1 MAIGINPTVD
11 FAFKRMLGSSEH
23 SNVTIHFLNS
33 ILGGRPLITEIQ
45 FLNTVLEK
53 DSESDKTS
61 VLDILAV
68 DEHGRRVNIEIQT
81 SLPAGLPQRLI
92 YYTSCIYVGQLKEG
106 ARHTELR
113 PAIGICVLTRPLFR
127 ELPDLHLDF
136 RLRETSGAIFTDDLQ
151 IHLLELSKLKVT
163 AQDVYHATP
172 IERWA
177 YFLRNA
183 EQLNVDEITRLFP
196 DREIAEAA
204 GVLEM
209 ISQTPDQ
216 RWLYNARLKAQLDAA
231 ARIELASGEARKEG
245 HQEGHQEGLQV
256 GLQVGRQEGLQRG
269 ELIGRIKLCRE
280 FLVAPP
286 LTREELEELGLLDLS
301 QLNEQVESLQ
311 QQLRTR

>member
-106 ARHTELR
+106 EVSEPLR
-113 PAIGICVLTRPLFR
+113 
-127 ELPDLHLDF
+127 
-136 RLRETSGAIFTDDLQ
+136 
-151 IHLLELSKLKVT
+151 
-163 AQDVYHATP
+163 TP
-172 IERWA
+172 I
-177 YFLRNA
+177 FL
-183 EQLNVDEITRLFP
+183 LP
-196 DREIAEAA
+196 
-204 GVLEM
+204 
-209 ISQTPDQ
+209 
-216 RWLYNARLKAQLDAA
+216 
-231 ARIELASGEARKEG
+231 
-245 HQEGHQEGLQV
+245 
-256 GLQVGRQEGLQRG
+256 
-269 ELIGRIKLCRE
+269 
-280 FLVAPP
+280 
-286 LTREELEELGLLDLS
+286 
-301 QLNEQVESLQ
+301 
-311 QQLRTR
+311 

>member
-11 FAFKRMLGSSEH
+11 FAFKRMLGSPEH
-23 SNVTIHFLNS
+23 SNITIHFLNS

-61 VLDILAV
+61 VLDILAL

-92 YYTSCIYVGQLKEG
+92 YYTSCVYVGQLKKG
-106 ARHTELR
+106 TRYTELR
-113 PAIGICVLTRPLFR
+113 PAISICVLTRPLFR

-136 RLRETSGAIFTDDLQ
+136 RLRETSGSIFTDDLQ
-151 IHLLELSKLKVT
+151 IHVLELSKLNVST
-163 AQDVYHATP
+163 QDVYHATP
-172 IERWA
+172 IERRA

-183 EQLNVDEITRLFP
+183 ELLSIDEISKLFP
-196 DREIAEAA
+196 DREITEAA

-216 RWLYNARLKAQLDAA
+216 RWLYNARLKAQLDDA
-231 ARIELASGEARKEG
+231 ARMEYACD
-245 HQEGHQEGLQV
+245 
-256 GLQVGRQEGLQRG
+256 VGREEGIKRG
-269 ELIGRIKLCRE
+269 ELFGRIKLCRE
-280 FLVAPP
+280 LLNVPE
-286 LTREELEELGLLDLS
+286 LTPEELTGLDLC
-301 QLNEQVESLQ
+301 QLNEQVEQLQ
-311 QQLRTR
+311 QQLRTRTIG

>member
-11 FAFKRMLGSSEH
+11 FAFKRMLGSPEH
-23 SNVTIHFLNS
+23 TNITIHFLNS

-61 VLDILAV
+61 VLDILAL

-92 YYTSCIYVGQLKEG
+92 YYTSCVYVGQLKEG
-106 ARHTELR
+106 TRYTELR
-113 PAIGICVLTRPLFR
+113 PAISICVLTRPLFR

-136 RLRETSGAIFTDDLQ
+136 RLRETSGSIFTDDLQ
-151 IHLLELSKLKVT
+151 IHLLELSKLNVS

-183 EQLNVDEITRLFP
+183 ELLSLDEISKLFP
-196 DREIAEAA
+196 DREITEAA

-216 RWLYNARLKAQLDAA
+216 RWLYNARLKAQLDDA
-231 ARIELASGEARKEG
+231 ARMEYACD
-245 HQEGHQEGLQV
+245 
-256 GLQVGRQEGLQRG
+256 VGREEGIKRG
-269 ELIGRIKLCRE
+269 ELLGRIKLCRE
-280 FLVAPP
+280 LLNVPE
-286 LTREELEELGLLDLS
+286 LTPEELTGLDLC
-301 QLNEQVESLQ
+301 QLNEQVEQLQ
-311 QQLRTR
+311 QQLRTRTIG

>member
-11 FAFKRMLGSSEH
+11 FAFKRMLGSPEH
-23 SNVTIHFLNS
+23 SNITIHFLNS

-61 VLDILAV
+61 VLDILAL

-92 YYTSCIYVGQLKEG
+92 YYTSCVYVGQLKKG
-106 ARHTELR
+106 TRYTELR
-113 PAIGICVLTRPLFR
+113 PAISICVLTRPLFR

-136 RLRETSGAIFTDDLQ
+136 RLRETSGSIFTDDLQ
-151 IHLLELSKLKVT
+151 IHVLELSKLNVST
-163 AQDVYHATP
+163 QDVYHATP
-172 IERWA
+172 IERRA

-183 EQLNVDEITRLFP
+183 ELLSIDEISKLFP
-196 DREIAEAA
+196 DREITEAA

-216 RWLYNARLKAQLDAA
+216 RWLYNARLKAQLDDA
-231 ARIELASGEARKEG
+231 ARMEYACD
-245 HQEGHQEGLQV
+245 
-256 GLQVGRQEGLQRG
+256 VGREEGIKRG
-269 ELIGRIKLCRE
+269 ELLGRIKLCRE
-280 FLVAPP
+280 LLNVPE
-286 LTREELEELGLLDLS
+286 LTPEELTGLDLC
-301 QLNEQVESLQ
+301 QLNEQVEQLQ
-311 QQLRTR
+311 QQLRTRTIG

>member
-11 FAFKRMLGSSEH
+11 FAFKRMLGSPEH
-23 SNVTIHFLNS
+23 SNITIHFLNS

-61 VLDILAV
+61 VLDILAL

-92 YYTSCIYVGQLKEG
+92 YYTSCVYVGQLKKG
-106 ARHTELR
+106 TRYTELR
-113 PAIGICVLTRPLFR
+113 PAISICVLTRPLFR

-136 RLRETSGAIFTDDLQ
+136 RLRETSGSIFTDDLQ
-151 IHLLELSKLKVT
+151 IHVLELSKLNVST
-163 AQDVYHATP
+163 QDVYHATP
-172 IERWA
+172 IERRA

-183 EQLNVDEITRLFP
+183 ELLSIDEISKLFP
-196 DREIAEAA
+196 DREITEAA

-216 RWLYNARLKAQLDAA
+216 RWLYNARLKAQLDDA
-231 ARIELASGEARKEG
+231 ARMEYACD
-245 HQEGHQEGLQV
+245 
-256 GLQVGRQEGLQRG
+256 VGREKGIKRG
-269 ELIGRIKLCRE
+269 ELLGRIKLCRE
-280 FLVAPP
+280 LLNVPE
-286 LTREELEELGLLDLS
+286 LTPEELTGLDLC
-301 QLNEQVESLQ
+301 QLNEQVEQLQ
-311 QQLRTR
+311 QQLRTRTIG

>member
-11 FAFKRMLGSSEH
+11 FAFKRMLGSPEH
-23 SNVTIHFLNS
+23 SNITIHFLNS

-61 VLDILAV
+61 VLDILAL

-92 YYTSCIYVGQLKEG
+92 YYTSCVYVGQLKKG
-106 ARHTELR
+106 TRYTELR
-113 PAIGICVLTRPLFR
+113 PAISICVLTRPLFR

-136 RLRETSGAIFTDDLQ
+136 RLRETSGSIFTDDLQ
-151 IHLLELSKLKVT
+151 IHLLELSKLNVST
-163 AQDVYHATP
+163 QDVYHATP
-172 IERWA
+172 IERRA

-183 EQLNVDEITRLFP
+183 ELLSIDEISKLFP
-196 DREIAEAA
+196 DREITEAA

-216 RWLYNARLKAQLDAA
+216 RWLYNARLKAQLDDA
-231 ARIELASGEARKEG
+231 ARMEYACD
-245 HQEGHQEGLQV
+245 
-256 GLQVGRQEGLQRG
+256 VGREEGIKRG
-269 ELIGRIKLCRE
+269 ELLGRIKLCRE
-280 FLVAPP
+280 LLNVPE
-286 LTREELEELGLLDLS
+286 LTPEELTGLDLC
-301 QLNEQVESLQ
+301 QLNEQVEQLQ
-311 QQLRTR
+311 QQLRTRTIG

>member
-11 FAFKRMLGSSEH
+11 FAFKRMLGSPEH
-23 SNVTIHFLNS
+23 TNITIHFLNS

-61 VLDILAV
+61 VLDILAL

-92 YYTSCIYVGQLKEG
+92 YYTSCVYVGQLKEG
-106 ARHTELR
+106 TRYTELR
-113 PAIGICVLTRPLFR
+113 PAISICVLTRPLFR

-136 RLRETSGAIFTDDLQ
+136 RLRETSGSIFTDDLQ
-151 IHLLELSKLKVT
+151 IHLLELSKLNVS

-183 EQLNVDEITRLFP
+183 ELLSIDEISKLFP
-196 DREIAEAA
+196 DREITEAA

-216 RWLYNARLKAQLDAA
+216 RWLYNARLKAQLDDA
-231 ARIELASGEARKEG
+231 ARMEYACD
-245 HQEGHQEGLQV
+245 
-256 GLQVGRQEGLQRG
+256 VGREEGIKRG
-269 ELIGRIKLCRE
+269 ELLGRIKLCRE
-280 FLVAPP
+280 LLNVPE
-286 LTREELEELGLLDLS
+286 LTPEELTGLDLC
-301 QLNEQVESLQ
+301 QLNEQVEQLQ
-311 QQLRTR
+311 QQLRTRTIG

>member
-11 FAFKRMLGSSEH
+11 FAFKRMLGSPEH
-23 SNVTIHFLNS
+23 SNITIHFLNS

-61 VLDILAV
+61 VLDILAL

-92 YYTSCIYVGQLKEG
+92 YYTSCVYVGQLKEG
-106 ARHTELR
+106 TRYTELR
-113 PAIGICVLTRPLFR
+113 PAISICVLTRPLFR

-136 RLRETSGAIFTDDLQ
+136 RLRETSGSIFTDDLQ
-151 IHLLELSKLKVT
+151 IHLLELSKLNVS

-183 EQLNVDEITRLFP
+183 ELLSIDEISKLFP
-196 DREIAEAA
+196 DREITEAA

-216 RWLYNARLKAQLDAA
+216 RWLYNARLKAQLDDA
-231 ARIELASGEARKEG
+231 ARMEYACD
-245 HQEGHQEGLQV
+245 
-256 GLQVGRQEGLQRG
+256 VGREEGIKRG
-269 ELIGRIKLCRE
+269 ELLGRIKLCRE
-280 FLVAPP
+280 LLNVPE
-286 LTREELEELGLLDLS
+286 LTPEELTGLDLC
-301 QLNEQVESLQ
+301 QLNEQVEQLQ
-311 QQLRTR
+311 QQLRTRTIG